1 MFNLQIG
8 EDSLEEKFAL
18 IYAAAERQELL
29 PPVYIISHRRSDNLR
44 TLRTLPWLEQV
55 ATVVVAEPEVATYR
69 AAWPKTDIV
78 SIPPGYGG
86 HDIGVGRAV
95 QFTLEYAHS
104 QGQGHILMLNDDL
117 KAITMLFDVGGG
129 KVSHAYFNLVGDRRQ
144 DYFRGVLTL
153 IAECADEAY
162 VAEPSALVASPQ
174 ANNSNRTTHAS
185 SKRWALNQ
193 GGNPAQLVSWRVDRF
208 MDLVGGLNLEDFNY
222 HGDDIGVAC
231 DIIENG
237 GQLVDL
243 PAFIGH
249 YLDYETES
257 VLRTPET
264 APLLRQ
270 EEHDALLAKPFMGQ
284 YIKTREDLLG
294 RPQWHSLDWP
304 RMKADKV
311 ARANARLWTD
321 LDARVGGVLD
331 ELL

>member
-1 MFNLQIG
+1 MIDLQIS

-18 IYAAAERQELL
+18 IYAAAAVPDAL

-44 TLRTLPWLEQV
+44 TLRTLPWLV
-55 ATVVVAEPEVATYR
+55 DIATVVVAEPELDTYQ
-69 AAWPKTDIV
+69 AAWPNV
-78 SIPPGYGG
+78 EFASIPPGYGG

-95 QFTLEYAHS
+95 DYTLHLANRRR
-104 QGQGHILMLNDDL
+104 QKHILMLNDDL
-117 KAITMLFDVGGG
+117 KAVTMLFDVGGG
-129 KVSHAYFNLVGDRRQ
+129 KVSHAYFTLVGDRRQ
-144 DYFRGVLTL
+144 EYFRGVMTL
-153 IAECADEAY
+153 IAQCAEEAY
-162 VAEPSALVASPQ
+162 AVEPTAIVASPQ
-174 ANNSNRTTHAS
+174 ANNSNRTPLAS

-208 MDLVGGLNLEDFNY
+208 VETVGHLNLDDFNY

-243 PAFIGH
+243 PSFIGH

-270 EEHDALLAKPFMGQ
+270 EEHDALVAKPVMGK
-284 YIKTREDLLG
+284 YIKTREDILG

-304 RMKADKV
+304 RMKAEGV
-311 ARANARLWTD
+311 AAAGAALWTD
-321 LDARVGGVLD
+321 PDYRTLGD
-331 ELL
+331 LL